1 MFEIRRV
8 FQQSRVE
15 ISKVNEGQFSVANV
29 VKELGHDQLIDNVR
43 HMLSKE
49 VGRLGTC
56 QNGLNLQHNPADYL
70 IENF

>member
-15 ISKVNEGQFSVANV
+15 ISKVNEGQFSIANV
-29 VKELGHDQLIDNVR
+29 VRELGHNQLIDNMNQ
-43 HMLSKE
+43 MLSKE

-56 QNGLNLQHNPADYL
+56 QNGVNLQHNPADYL
-70 IENF
+70 RENF